1 MSLGGPGLWVA
12 CSGQCL
18 YEGIVWA
25 GLAGKSTGLVRFEK
39 INGQWE
45 GQRKLSLDM
54 NMMNTAFLLRL
65 SPGAELRLILMLFL
79 FPAEWGAALSIVAL
93 FLDIKRALSGRK
105 IERGG
110 RHP

>member
-1 MSLGGPGLWVA
+1 MSLGGPGLSVA

-25 GLAGKSTGLVRFEK
+25 GLAGKSTGASQVGK
-39 INGQWE
+39 N
-45 GQRKLSLDM
+45 QRPVGRPKKASLDM
-54 NMMNTAFLLRL
+54 NMINTAFLLRL

-79 FPAEWGAALSIVAL
+79 FPAEWGAALSIVVL

>member
-1 MSLGGPGLWVA
+1 MSSSQVRKNQRPVGRPKKA
-12 CSGQCL
+12 ESR
-18 YEGIVWA
+18 YEYDEYG
-25 GLAGKSTGLVRFEK
+25 
-39 INGQWE
+39 
-45 GQRKLSLDM
+45 
-54 NMMNTAFLLRL
+54 FLLRL